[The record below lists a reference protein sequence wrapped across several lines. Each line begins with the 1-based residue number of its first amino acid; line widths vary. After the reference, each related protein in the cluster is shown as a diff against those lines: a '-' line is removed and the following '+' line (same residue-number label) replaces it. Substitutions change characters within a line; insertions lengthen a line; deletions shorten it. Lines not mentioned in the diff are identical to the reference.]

1 MLERLARRTV
11 LEMEPYAWEIS
22 TAEVAARHGLRP
34 ADVLRF
40 DLNTSPY
47 PPASW
52 GAAMEA
58 ARAERAPNEY
68 FDTSYAELARLIGP
82 YCGVPPERLVIGA
95 GADEILDIVAKT
107 FLDNGDR
114 VVISAPTYS
123 MYAIVAAQLGATIR
137 ACPLGPDFAQPVDDL
152 LAAAREEG
160 AKIIFHCNPNSPTGN
175 ATPSDD
181 LERLVAEAPC
191 IVVVDEAYAE
201 FHGWSAI
208 PLIARYPNLIVV
220 RTMSKAFGMAGMRL
234 GWAVADPAAVAL
246 LNRVRPPNSVSVVT
260 ARVGAAA
267 LRDPGAMRAHVAA
280 ILAERQPFAAGL
292 REAGAHVY
300 PSATNF
306 LLTRWGDAVEAQAVY
321 ERLERR
327 GVVVRNFAR
336 HPLIPG
342 HLRVTVRMAEQNA
355 RLLAALGERSHSAA
369 TPS

>member
-52 GAAMEA
+52 DAAMEA

-137 ACPLGPDFAQPVDDL
+137 ACPLGPDFAQPIDDL

-201 FHGWSAI
+201 FSERPSAVTLLADC
-208 PLIARYPNLIVV
+208 PRLLVS
-220 RTMSKAFGMAGMRL
+220 RTMSKAFAMAGTRLGYLAASAEVVDAMRL
-234 GWAVADPAAVAL
+234 VRLPYHLSAL
-246 LNRVRPPNSVSVVT
+246 T
-260 ARVGAAA
+260 QAAA
-267 LRDPGAMRAHVAA
+267 RTALAHTAELLGTVEAVKAQRDRMVREVRALGLEVVPTDANF
-280 ILAERQPFAAGL
+280 LLFGPFAAPGRTWQALLDEGVLVRDVSTGPGL
-292 REAGAHVY
+292 AG
-300 PSATNF
+300 
-306 LLTRWGDAVEAQAVY
+306 W
-321 ERLERR
+321 
-327 GVVVRNFAR
+327 
-336 HPLIPG
+336 
-342 HLRVTVRMAEQNA
+342 LRVNAGTEAETTA
-355 RLLAALGERSHSAA
+355 FLTALASVVA
-369 TPS
+369 